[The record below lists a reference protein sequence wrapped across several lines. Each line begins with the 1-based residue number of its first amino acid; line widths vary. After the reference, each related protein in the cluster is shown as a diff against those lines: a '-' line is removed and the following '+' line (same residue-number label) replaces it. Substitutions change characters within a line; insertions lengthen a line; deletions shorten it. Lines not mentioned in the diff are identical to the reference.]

1 MDEIVQSIR
10 NEGIAEGKAEVALMM
25 VNSGRI
31 SLAEASEILG
41 IPISEVTRLGR
52 EMYSDFPTG

>member
-41 IPISEVTRLGR
+41 IPISEVERLRR
-52 EMYSDFPTG
+52 EMHQT